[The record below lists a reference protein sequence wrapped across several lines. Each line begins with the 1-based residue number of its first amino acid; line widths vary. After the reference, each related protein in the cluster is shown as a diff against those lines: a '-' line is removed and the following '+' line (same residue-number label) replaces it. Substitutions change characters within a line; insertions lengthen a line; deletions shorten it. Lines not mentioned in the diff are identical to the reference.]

1 MKPLK
6 SALFIAGVFLVLLL
20 TFFFMPEE
28 GLSLSLVRLRNP
40 LPAGEVKKSVAAL
53 FTPENIPP
61 RQREGKHTIR
71 GTTSGGTK
79 AEGKEKASAE
89 AAPLTF
95 SDSLLRAVP
104 SIEMSD
110 TTRLLLYHLLHEM
123 DSLRA
128 RRQSMH
134 ILYYGDSQIE
144 GDRITSVLRDTLQA
158 RFGGGGPG
166 FLLPVMTVP
175 FTASFVTE
183 PSAGWR
189 KVNNYGTRSG
199 FRQGIPFGLAGT
211 FSLAGDSTDDGTEE
225 SVHCR
230 IALHKFAPRRIREF
244 NRLELWLYAPRQG
257 PAVKI
262 TRDGMVKE
270 YAALPGGEL
279 LCVRVPL
286 DGEGRKIKLDFRMR
300 SPFAVEGIILE
311 DSVGVG
317 VDNIPLRGRPFMM
330 FSRCDAA
337 TVRTMY
343 DSLNVQMVVLQFGL
357 NVAVGSMSDARVYR
371 HTLRRELRW
380 LRQTLP
386 GLFVLVV
393 GVTDM
398 GGDDPALQERLQ
410 RIREEQRLT
419 ALAEGCAFW
428 DAYLA
433 MGGERAMARW
443 AAQQPSLARP
453 DQAHMSLEGSQ
464 LFARMLLKALM
475 EDYQTYTHGL

>member
-6 SALFIAGVFLVLLL
+6 SALFIAGVFLMLML

-28 GLSLSLVRLRNP
+28 GLSVSRIHLRNP
-40 LPAGEVKKSVAAL
+40 LPAGEVRSSVAAL
-53 FTPENIPP
+53 FAQRSSPP
-61 RQREGKHTIR
+61 RHVPERQWVRAD
-71 GTTSGGTK
+71 TSVAVPAGGRKKTE
-79 AEGKEKASAE
+79 A

-110 TTRLLLYHLLHEM
+110 TTRLLLYHLLREM

-128 RRQSMH
+128 RRRRLH

-144 GDRITSVLRDTLQA
+144 GDRITLLLRDTLQA

-189 KVNNYGTRSG
+189 RVNNYSVRGGS
-199 FRQGIPFGLAGT
+199 RQGIPFGLAGAY
-211 FSLAGDSTDDGTEE
+211 SLAEGDSAGRRKER

-230 IALHKFAPRRIREF
+230 IAVHKFAPHRIRTF
-244 NRLELWLYAPRQG
+244 SRLELWLYARQEA

-262 TRDGMVKE
+262 TRDGTVRE
-270 YAALPGGEL
+270 YPSLPGGEL
-279 LCVRVPL
+279 VRVRVPL
-286 DGEGRKIKLDFRMR
+286 EGEGRKVRLDFGLRG
-300 SPFAVEGIILE
+300 PFAVEGIFLE
-311 DSVGVG
+311 DPVGVS

-337 TVRTMY
+337 TMKIMF
-343 DSLNVQMVVLQFGL
+343 DSLNVRMVVLQFGL
-357 NVAVGSMSDARVYR
+357 NVAVGSMRDVRVYR
-371 HTLRRELRW
+371 HTMQRELRW
-380 LRQTLP
+380 LRKTFP
-386 GLFVLVV
+386 GVFVLVV

-410 RIREEQRLT
+410 RIREEQRQT
-419 ALAEGCAFW
+419 AVAEGCAFW

-433 MGGERAMARW
+433 MGGEKAMARW